1 MSIAFCEFQALAI
14 GFQIACMK
22 TVSETRRD
30 RLEMLVKKH
39 GSLAELNEKLGW
51 ARTDPKLTQIRNAN
65 ARAGREK
72 PYQMGDAMAREI
84 EDKLKIERGWMDTP
98 PSYNEIHSREDPR
111 AKAMLLLEQ
120 MSPEQATVAHGSLL
134 RLLNQKKNRATVAD
148 AAQTATVIPFE
159 PRRRGEKK

>member
-1 MSIAFCEFQALAI
+1 MSITICEFQPLAI
-14 GFQIACMK
+14 GFQIGGMK

-30 RLEMLVKKH
+30 RLEMLIKKH

-84 EDKLKIERGWMDTP
+84 EDKLDLGRGWMDTP

-120 MSPEQATVAHGSLL
+120 MSPEQAHVAT
-134 RLLNQKKNRATVAD
+134 RLL
-148 AAQTATVIPFE
+148 TAIAE
-159 PRRRGEKK
+159 PEKKQGNGG

>member
-1 MSIAFCEFQALAI
+1 MSIAICEFQRLTI
-14 GFQIACMK
+14 GFQIASMK

-30 RLEMLVKKH
+30 RLEMLIKQH

-84 EDKLKIERGWMDTP
+84 EDKLEIERGWMDTP

-120 MSPEQATVAHGSLL
+120 MSPEQATVAT
-134 RLLNQKKNRATVAD
+134 RLL
-148 AAQTATVIPFE
+148 TAIAE
-159 PRRRGEKK
+159 PEKKQGNGG